1 MFGGSFLVESFA
13 ARGELALALPV
24 QIRKL
29 WSPQA
34 DAAEVK
40 TVEMAFDGCSMV
52 LYDTSFL
59 LLAALEGGPCFI
71 GEETRS

>member
-1 MFGGSFLVESFA
+1 
-13 ARGELALALPV
+13 
-24 QIRKL
+24 
-29 WSPQA
+29 
-34 DAAEVK
+34 
-40 TVEMAFDGCSMV
+40 V